1 MSEFTNNHLKKFIR
15 ISIIKH
21 YVIFLFMSYD
31 DPSEPKM
38 YNLVKQLLKPLRNK
52 EMTVVLDSRF
62 FSVQL
67 FDIALEF
74 WKIRLVGSFAG
85 NSIWDIF
92 LPNEGHQNAYLD
104 VAVSMKVVRSLYS
117 WVPDCVRGRDTT
129 LMTWLKK
136 RRRGQFITIHSS
148 TLNITLYK
156 DAAVM
161 RIVDNNIDPD
171 WMKHFY

>member
-1 MSEFTNNHLKKFIR
+1 
-15 ISIIKH
+15 
-21 YVIFLFMSYD
+21 MSYD

-85 NSIWDIF
+85 NSI
-92 LPNEGHQNAYLD
+92 
-104 VAVSMKVVRSLYS
+104 
-117 WVPDCVRGRDTT
+117 
-129 LMTWLKK
+129 
-136 RRRGQFITIHSS
+136 
-148 TLNITLYK
+148 
-156 DAAVM
+156 
-161 RIVDNNIDPD
+161 
-171 WMKHFY
+171 